1 MGASPSRHSVKMQA
15 DIQTPVRL
23 LVYGLGP
30 LLVLMAGYFGWRK
43 IRPHCRR
50 YGSSP
55 YEHRVNERKKFW
67 GYE

>member
-1 MGASPSRHSVKMQA
+1 MHA

-50 YGSSP
+50 YGP
-55 YEHRVNERKKFW
+55 YEHRASERKKFW

>member
-1 MGASPSRHSVKMQA
+1 MHA
-15 DIQTPVRL
+15 DLQILVRL

-30 LLVLMAGYFGWRK
+30 LLVLVAGYVGWRK

-50 YGSSP
+50 YGSGH
-55 YEHRVNERKKFW
+55 YEDRISERKKFW